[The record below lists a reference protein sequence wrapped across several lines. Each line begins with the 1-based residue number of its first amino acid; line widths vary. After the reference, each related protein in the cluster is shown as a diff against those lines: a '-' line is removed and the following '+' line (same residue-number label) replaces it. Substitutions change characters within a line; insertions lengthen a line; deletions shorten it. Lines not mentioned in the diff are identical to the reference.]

1 MCDSVGSA
9 DSGRL
14 MRIYRIALWL
24 TVILGC
30 SGGGGAHSVEFRQLT
45 GEQLD
50 ESIVREIGESYFSRL
65 TSDKPNEIMEAM
77 DRSLRESSITKEIF
91 DTGNETLW
99 RAMLS
104 QGDKRGVV
112 LAGVHCLS
120 RKAPS
125 RSAYYSLIGAISGES
140 MGFEKEY
147 FHAVLKSSN
156 WDHVS
161 PKLVADAVFGS
172 TVNPSKMPLF
182 IDTVPLDLLSKALEE
197 TDVCNADQ
205 AVLATVVMHVFDESA
220 ANHTPLSP
228 GLMKLISD
236 SADVPGDLRMMF
248 CYCAENDDRRLPG
261 ALVLLLNTPASSFR
275 QTSTFNNTSPLG
287 DGDVHSIVSLIAR
300 NRKALISERKT
311 QFEKEVT
318 TRPGK
323 YLLQKVLES
332 K

>member
-14 MRIYRIALWL
+14 KKIYRIVLWL

-30 SGGGGAHSVEFRQLT
+30 SGGRGAHSAEFRQLT
-45 GEQLD
+45 WEQLD
-50 ESIVREIGESYFSRL
+50 ESIVREVGESYLPML
-65 TSDKPNEIMEAM
+65 TSEDPREIKGVM
-77 DRSLRESSITKEIF
+77 DRSLRESSITKAIF

-120 RKAPS
+120 RKDS
-125 RSAYYSLIGAISGES
+125 DRSAYYSLIGAISGES

-161 PKLVADAVFGS
+161 PNLVADAVFGS
-172 TVNPSKMPLF
+172 TVNPSKVPLY
-182 IDTVPLDLLSKALEE
+182 IDTVPLVLLSKAIDE

-205 AVLATVVMHVFDESA
+205 AVLATVVMHIFDESTA
-220 ANHTPLSP
+220 KHTPLSP
-228 GLMKLISD
+228 GLKKLISD

-248 CYCAENDDRRLPG
+248 CYCAESDDRRLPG
-261 ALVLLLNTPASSFR
+261 ALVSLLNTPASSFR
-275 QTSTFNNTSPLG
+275 QTSTFNNTPPLG
-287 DGDVHSIVSLIAR
+287 DDDVHSTVHLIAR
-300 NRKALISERKT
+300 NRKALISERKA

-323 YLLQKVLES
+323 YILQKVLES